1 MEEPRLIKKLS
12 LTDKAILRQ
21 KKILIVAVMFVVT
34 LFIGSSYA
42 LLTNFDK
49 TSEVINI
56 KVGMK

>member
-1 MEEPRLIKKLS
+1 MEEPKLMQQMS
-12 LTDKAILRQ
+12 LTDKAIQRQ